1 LNIEKTADFG
11 EAEVEGEMEMEMFDN
26 KMSMQPDTDHVDPDH
41 VDPELVASLTDNIMK
56 QSTGKKDSLKDKT
69 FEGDSVGNKDESYKN
84 NQTEGES
91 NDSSKI
97 FAEGESDASCK
108 DKDSRPNTNRNFL
121 R

>member
-11 EAEVEGEMEMEMFDN
+11 GAEVEGEMEMFDN
-26 KMSMQPDTDHVDPDH
+26 KMSLQPDTDH
-41 VDPELVASLTDNIMK
+41 VDPELVASPTDNNMK
-56 QSTGKKDSLKDKT
+56 QSKGKKDKT
-69 FEGDSVGNKDESYKN
+69 FAGDSIGNKGDSSKN

-121 R
+121 VYKT